1 MCYKDKGNKAG
12 SETTT
17 QAQVC
22 YRIGES
28 SMDNGA
34 GVDGTIQTSCRGREL
49 SSNCCKLAFV
59 LITTDQ
65 SDEMLE
71 NC

>member
-22 YRIGES
+22 YRISES

-34 GVDGTIQTSCRGREL
+34 GVDGTIQTSRRGREL
-49 SSNCCKLAFV
+49 SSKLAFV

-65 SDEMLE
+65 SDEMLG